1 MPARYS
7 HAEIQTLWTEET
19 QYRRWLQVEL
29 AVCQARWEAGEIPAD
44 SWLRM
49 QERADFG
56 STDEVTQLEKET
68 RHDLV
73 AFLRAIEPRLGE
85 DFRYFHQGLTS
96 QDIKDT
102 AFSLQCRRVGEII
115 SKEIQVLMDR
125 IYARADREKHT
136 IMVGRTHGMQ
146 AEPIT
151 LGLKLLRFGEEFHR
165 HRKRLEHAIAEVSV
179 GKISG
184 AVGTYRFIPIS
195 IAQRAC
201 SILGLQLLLVTSQ
214 IIPRDIYAYFFSV
227 LALVAGSIENIATE
241 IRHLQRTEVAE
252 AEEPFATGQMG
263 SSAMPH
269 KRNPILC
276 ERLCGLSRWVRF
288 QAAALLENIPSWHER
303 DLSHSCVERLSAP
316 AITET
321 IGYMLQML
329 TNVVDGLQVDP
340 ERMRANM
347 DLSYGAVFSEPL
359 LLALIQKGI
368 PRSLA
373 SQKVQALTFRA
384 IREKT
389 SLRTLVEQDPDIF
402 PLVAECLDDLVSDE
416 SLIKRIDQIFAKSRG
431 GN

>member
-19 QYRRWLQVEL
+19 QYRRWLQVEM
-29 AVCQARWEAGEIPAD
+29 AVCQARWEAGEIPTD

-49 QERADFG
+49 QERAGFG
-56 STDEVTQLEKET
+56 SVDEVAQLEKET
-68 RHDLV
+68 HHDLV
-73 AFLRAIEPRLGE
+73 AFLRAVEPRLGE

-102 AFSLQCRRVGEII
+102 TFSLQCQRAGEII
-115 SKEIQVLMDR
+115 SKDIQVLMNR

-151 LGLKLLRFGEEFHR
+151 FGLKLLRFGEEFRR
-165 HRKRLEHAIAEVSV
+165 HSKRVENAIAEVSV
-179 GKISG
+179 GKVSG
-184 AVGTYRFIPIS
+184 AVGTYGHIPIP
-195 IAQRAC
+195 IAERAC

-227 LALVAGSIENIATE
+227 LALLASSIENVATE

-252 AEEPFATGQMG
+252 VEEPFTRGQMG

-288 QAAALLENIPSWHER
+288 QAAAHLENIPSWHER
-303 DLSHSCVERLSAP
+303 DLSHSCLERLSAP

-321 IGYMLQML
+321 IGYMLQL
-329 TNVVDGLQVDP
+329 LANVVEGLQVDP
-340 ERMRANM
+340 ERMLVNM
-347 DLSYGAVFSEPL
+347 ELSYGTVFSESL
-359 LLALIQKGI
+359 LLTLVQKGI
-368 PRSLA
+368 PRSIA
-373 SQKVQALTFRA
+373 SQKVQALAFRA
-384 IREKT
+384 LREKT
-389 SLRTLVEQDPDIF
+389 SLRTLIEQDPEIF
-402 PLVAECLDDLVSDE
+402 PLVTECLDHLVSND
-416 SLIKRIDQIFAKSRG
+416 SLTHRINEIFARSRG
-431 GN
+431 RY